1 MSSHADSK
9 QVPDAR
15 PPVEDANKDQQGRTA
30 ELDPADFDART
41 AAARKSPHLDQ
52 PVAGV
57 PAEVGGP
64 ALEATASAIGV
75 QDVEDAAGDV
85 GNRVIDAAR
94 EGVFGFGLDDAA
106 RAGEDAGRAANDV
119 LREIDSA
126 RREVFDQIEDVAM
139 GGIVDAM
146 EGAES
151 APDRIQDFVET
162 LDQNAIPNEIYGRAV
177 PRVAEAYE
185 HAREQLEDAPE
196 NIERELTNAFLSAP
210 EEIQRGF
217 IEIGRV
223 EVQAMEG
230 AQDLVY
236 AAQDAAGGAIDA
248 AQDAADAAQDA
259 GEAIGDAAE
268 DAGEAIG
275 DAAEDAGEAIEDAG
289 EALNPFD

>member
-1 MSSHADSK
+1 MSSHQDSK
-9 QVPDAR
+9 QAPDA
-15 PPVEDANKDQQGRTA
+15 ANKDQQDRAA
-30 ELDPADFDART
+30 ELDPADFDSRT
-41 AAARKSPHLDQ
+41 AAARKSAHLDQ

-57 PAEVGGP
+57 PPEIGGP
-64 ALEATASAIGV
+64 ALEANAAAMGL
-75 QDVEDAAGDV
+75 QDLEDATGEVGD
-85 GNRVIDAAR
+85 RVIDAAR
-94 EGVFGFGLDDAA
+94 EGIFGFGLDEAA
-106 RAGEDAGRAANDV
+106 RAAEDAGRAANDV
-119 LREIDSA
+119 LRDIDSA
-126 RREVFDQIEDVAM
+126 RREVSDQIEDVAM
-139 GGIVDAM
+139 RGIVDTM
-146 EGAES
+146 EGAQS
-151 APDRIQDFVET
+151 IPDRIQGFGET
-162 LDQNAIPNEIYGRAV
+162 LDQNAIPNEIYGRAL

-196 NIERELTNAFLSAP
+196 NVERELTNAFLNAP

-230 AQDLVY
+230 AQDLIY

-268 DAGEAIG
+268 DAGDAIG
-275 DAAEDAGEAIEDAG
+275 DAAEDTGEALEDAG